1 MSDHLFELVIGAY
14 LFAAGSYVFALKVL
28 LLLYPL
34 KKLVTNHHEHRFED
48 LEKRLDRLE
57 DRRARHRQG

>member
-1 MSDHLFELVIGAY
+1 MSDHLFELVVGAY
-14 LFAAGSYVFALKVL
+14 LFAAGSYVFALKIL

-48 LEKRLDRLE
+48 IEKRVKELE
-57 DRRARHRQG
+57 SRRGRYR

>member
-1 MSDHLFELVIGAY
+1 MSDHLFELVVGAY
-14 LFAAGSYVFALKVL
+14 LFAAGSYVFGLKIL

-48 LEKRLDRLE
+48 IEKRINDLE
-57 DRRARHRQG
+57 GRRARHR